1 MMTDHKSYMCVSL
14 RPRWHAKSF
23 YIYGC
28 SPEQIPE
35 GSGLSC
41 NGASGI
47 TVTFKKG
54 VELATAGPLQ
64 SKLPPKRKAHR

>member
-1 MMTDHKSYMCVSL
+1 MMTDHKSYMYVSL

-47 TVTFKKG
+47 TVTFKKRG
-54 VELATAGPLQ
+54 GISNSWALAKQVATKEE
-64 SKLPPKRKAHR
+64 SS